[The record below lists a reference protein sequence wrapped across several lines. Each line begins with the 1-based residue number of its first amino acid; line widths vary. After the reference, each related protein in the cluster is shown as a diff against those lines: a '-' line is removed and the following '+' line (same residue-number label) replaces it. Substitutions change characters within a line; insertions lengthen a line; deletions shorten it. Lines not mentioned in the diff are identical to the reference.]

1 VLKVMNEKGLTL
13 IELLITISIIA
24 ILAASIV
31 PVSRLSVK
39 RGNELELKR
48 NLRVIRVALDN
59 YKKAWD
65 EGKIEKTV
73 GESGYPATLA
83 VLVDGI
89 DDASSVASGRKLKFL
104 RRIPRDPM
112 NRDEF
117 VDISEV
123 WGLRSYESDAASPA
137 EGADVFDIYS
147 KSEEVAING
156 TQYNKW

>member
-1 VLKVMNEKGLTL
+1 MNEKGLTL

-24 ILAASIV
+24 IIAASIV

-39 RGNELELKR
+39 RGNEVELKR

-65 EGKIEKTV
+65 EGHIKKNV
-73 GESGYPATLA
+73 GESGYPATLQ
-83 VLVDGI
+83 VLVEGV
-89 DDASSVASGRKLKFL
+89 DDVSSTEAGRKLKFL
-104 RRIPRDPM
+104 RRIPIDPM

-117 VDISEV
+117 ADASDI
-123 WGLRSYESDAASPA
+123 WGLRSYESDADSPT
-137 EGADVFDIYS
+137 EGEDVFDIYS

>member
-1 VLKVMNEKGLTL
+1 MDEKGLTL

-39 RGNELELKR
+39 RGNEVELKR

-65 EGKIEKTV
+65 EGKIKKSV
-73 GESGYPATLA
+73 GESGYPATLQ
-83 VLVDGI
+83 VLVEGV
-89 DDASSVASGRKLKFL
+89 DDVSSVEGGRKLKFL

-117 VDISEV
+117 LGDSEV
-123 WGLRSYESDAASPA
+123 WGLRSYKSDADSPA
-137 EGADVFDIYS
+137 EGDDVFDIYS

>member
-1 VLKVMNEKGLTL
+1 MNEKGLTL

-39 RGNELELKR
+39 RGNEVELRR

-65 EGKIEKTV
+65 EGRIEKNI
-73 GESGYPATLA
+73 GESGYPATLL
-83 VLVDGI
+83 VLVEGVEDVSAPE
-89 DDASSVASGRKLKFL
+89 ASRIKFL

-112 NRDEF
+112 NKDEF
-117 VDISEV
+117 SEV
-123 WGLRSYESDAASPA
+123 SELWGLRSYKSDAGSPS
-137 EGADVFDIYS
+137 EGDDVFDIYS